1 MKLNQTSLEKK
12 HIPVMLEEVIKIC
25 HPKTGGLFLDCT
37 FGGGSYSNS
46 LLKHQD
52 TKIFALDRDKKVIPI
67 AKKIQQKFNKRFSF
81 FNLKF
86 SELESVSQKNFDA
99 VIFDLGLSSIQ
110 LNDLSR
116 GFSFKSKS
124 KLDMSM
130 GYNDVSAKEVINN
143 FKLKDL
149 KNIIQIFGEEEDA
162 LKIARN
168 IIKAR
173 SIKPIKTT
181 DELVSII
188 KKSKK
193 KNFKSKIDQST
204 KTFQAIRIFV
214 NKEITELIQGI
225 TKATK
230 ILKPGGRLIVI
241 SFHSIEDKIV
251 KFFFKNYSSNR
262 ARSNKYLPEIKSD
275 NKTMF
280 ENYKNKVIKASAKE
294 IKENSRSRS
303 AKLRFAVR
311 NGENFFEPSEL
322 KIKFK
327 YLIELENRNA

>member
-81 FNLKF
+81 LHLKF

-130 GYNDVSAKEVINN
+130 GYNDISAKEVINN

-193 KNFKSKIDQST
+193 KKILNLRST
-204 KTFQAIRIFV
+204 KAQ
-214 NKEITELIQGI
+214 KL
-225 TKATK
+225 
-230 ILKPGGRLIVI
+230 
-241 SFHSIEDKIV
+241 
-251 KFFFKNYSSNR
+251 FKR
-262 ARSNKYLPEIKSD
+262 
-275 NKTMF
+275 
-280 ENYKNKVIKASAKE
+280 
-294 IKENSRSRS
+294 
-303 AKLRFAVR
+303 
-311 NGENFFEPSEL
+311 
-322 KIKFK
+322 
-327 YLIELENRNA
+327 

>member
-1 MKLNQTSLEKK
+1 MLILIVVNETKPNITGKK

-81 FNLKF
+81 LHLKF

-193 KNFKSKIDQST
+193 NFKSKIDQST

-251 KFFFKNYSSNR
+251 KFFLKIIQGIEQDPIN
-262 ARSNKYLPEIKSD
+262 ICQ
-275 NKTMF
+275 
-280 ENYKNKVIKASAKE
+280 
-294 IKENSRSRS
+294 
-303 AKLRFAVR
+303 KLRVKIKQC
-311 NGENFFEPSEL
+311 L
-322 KIKFK
+322 KIIKINSLRHPLK
-327 YLIELENRNA
+327 RLKKTAGQGQQNYVLQ